1 MTKLQTISILAA
13 LSHALYATEIAVPTP
28 SEMLSSADA
37 VAVAKLSKKE
47 GVWTVVF
54 KEVLKGGYHQGD
66 TVSLSSPY
74 NEEAFSFDYLAR
86 LVGSSDFLFVG
97 KQDPLS
103 RTLQPTYGLCSV
115 WPQGTVKELLP
126 ERTLADA
133 ISSAKTSLGLPIQ
146 KPATKASETPK
157 PSQSIQPN
165 NTPQSGL
172 QPPPPLPTLK
182 PAPTPKALEGK
193 PSQPSDES
201 TSSTPWSVMAVLVV
215 AAIGLLWLLLKGRK

>member
-1 MTKLQTISILAA
+1 MTKLKTLSILVA

-54 KEVLKGGYHQGD
+54 KEVLKGSYRQGD

-74 NEEAFSFDYLAR
+74 NEEAFSFDYLAH

-97 KQDPLS
+97 KLDPLN

-126 ERTLADA
+126 ERTLAEA
-133 ISSAKTSLGLPIQ
+133 ISFAKTSLGLPIQ
-146 KPATKASETPK
+146 APASKVSETPN
-157 PSQSIQPN
+157 PGQSIQPN
-165 NTPQSGL
+165 NTPQSDSR
-172 QPPPPLPTLK
+172 PLPSLPTVKPLPAPKAPESK
-182 PAPTPKALEGK
+182 PATTSE
-193 PSQPSDES
+193 ES
-201 TSSTPWSVMAVLVV
+201 SSSISWPVWVVMIVAV
-215 AAIGLLWLLLKGRK
+215 IGLLWLLVKKRK